1 MSRIG
6 IVTGLQMEARL
17 VRPGRSVDEDP
28 LLVACDGPGPRRAYE
43 AARRLVEAGADGLV
57 SFGLAGGLDP
67 ELAPGT
73 AILPAAILDED
84 GTRFDC
90 AEDWRDGLAAQ
101 ASQDPTLQCVDALA
115 TVSRPLASV
124 EAKAALRARTGASAA
139 DMESAAVAR
148 AAMEAGLPFLAIRA
162 ISDRAGDTIPGAALE
177 GMRADGHTAALPVLV
192 YLAAHPG
199 ELGALIR
206 LARQTGR
213 AKRALA
219 ALAHRLGQ
227 ISGPSSGLD

>member
-90 AEDWRDGLAAQ
+90 AGDWRDGLA
-101 ASQDPTLQCVDALA
+101 SRDPALQCVDALA

-227 ISGPSSGLD
+227 VSGPSIGPD

>member
-6 IVTGLQMEARL
+6 IVTGLQMEACL
-17 VRPGRSVDEDP
+17 VRPGRRVAGDRS

-73 AILPAAILDED
+73 AILPVAILDED
-84 GTRFDC
+84 GSRFDC
-90 AEDWRDGLAAQ
+90 AEDWRRDLTAQ
-101 ASQDPTLQCVDALA
+101 APRDPALQCVDVLA
-115 TVSRPLASV
+115 TLSEPVASV

-162 ISDRAGDTIPGAALE
+162 ISDRAGDTIPRAALK
-177 GMRADGHTAALPVLV
+177 GMRADGHAAALPVLV
-192 YLAAHPG
+192 HLAAHPG

-219 ALAHRLGQ
+219 ALAHRLG
-227 ISGPSSGLD
+227 